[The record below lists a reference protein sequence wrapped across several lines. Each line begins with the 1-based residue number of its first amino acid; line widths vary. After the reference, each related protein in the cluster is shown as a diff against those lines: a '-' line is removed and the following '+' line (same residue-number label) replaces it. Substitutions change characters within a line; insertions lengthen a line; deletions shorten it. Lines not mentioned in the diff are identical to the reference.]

1 MIKLIATDMDGTL
14 LDSEKRMPR
23 DIVRVVH
30 DLRARGVRMIIASGR
45 QYATL
50 VRDFGDLAPELIFF
64 AENGTVIM
72 EGGKQLFTA
81 PIDKAQVRRI
91 VERTRGMQ
99 GVHAVL
105 CRPEHAVIEAGAPEV
120 FYRNVNMYYASTRV
134 VPDLL
139 AACDA
144 FDDVCKIAF
153 YDEGD
158 AEHHSYPLLREWFSD
173 RLAVILSGYS
183 WVDLMLP
190 GVHKG
195 SAMQKMQELM
205 GVSPEAC
212 MAFGDYL
219 NDKELLEAVGESY
232 AMDNA
237 LPELKAIARY
247 VAPSNDEDGVM
258 RVIKERFSL

>member
-1 MIKLIATDMDGTL
+1 MIRLIATDMDGTL
-14 LDSEKRMPR
+14 LDSEKRMPK
-23 DIVRVVH
+23 DIAHVVRA
-30 DLRARGVRMIIASGR
+30 LRARGVRMIIASGR

-50 VRDFGDLAPELIFF
+50 VRDFGELATELIFF

-81 PIDKAQVRRI
+81 PIDKAQIRRI
-91 VERTRGMQ
+91 LQRTRGMQ

-105 CRPEHAVIEAGAPEV
+105 CRPEGAVIEAGAPEV
-120 FYRNVNMYYASTRV
+120 FYRNVKMYYESTEV

-139 AACDA
+139 AACDVL
-144 FDDVCKIAF
+144 DGVCKVAF
-153 YDEGD
+153 FDEGD

-195 SAMQKMQELM
+195 SAMKKMQELM
-205 GVSPEAC
+205 GVAPEDC

-247 VAPSNDEDGVM
+247 IAPSNDEDGVM
-258 RVIKERFSL
+258 RVVKERFSL